1 MSTIDHTARLHFP
14 NGEGYTPCSQFY
26 LDTVSAQQ
34 ALYTPGEDSNLDAL
48 TPAEYQLWNML
59 GDRLDALR
67 AAGHVGRAR
76 RYASVTYRS
85 SK

>member
-1 MSTIDHTARLHFP
+1 MSTIGHTARLPFP
-14 NGEGYTPCSQFY
+14 NGEGYTPCSQSY
-26 LDTVSAQQ
+26 LDTVGAQQ
-34 ALYTPGEDSNLDAL
+34 ALYTPGEGSNLDAL

-59 GDRLDALR
+59 DARLDALR
-67 AAGHVGRAR
+67 SSGHVGRAR